1 MLLHQRHYALVLRL
15 DRRHRLN
22 TSLRCRQS
30 PSPVHLPRRCQIR
43 REQVPCPGSAWPDR
57 VSDAE
62 GGLETAAASWT
73 IEGEEDGI
81 VLYQPGV
88 PLEPM

>member
-15 DRRHRLN
+15 DRRDRL
-22 TSLRCRQS
+22 TISLRCRQS
-30 PSPVHLPRRCQIR
+30 PGPVHLPGGCRVRG
-43 REQVPCPGSAWPDR
+43 EQVPCPGSAWPNR

-62 GGLETAAASWT
+62 GGLEMAAASWT
-73 IEGEEDGI
+73 TGGGEDGF

-88 PLEPM
+88 PLELM

>member
-30 PSPVHLPRRCQIR
+30 PGPVHLPRRCRIR
-43 REQVPCPGSAWPDR
+43 RERLPCPGPSQPNRA
-57 VSDAE
+57 SDAE
-62 GGLETAAASWT
+62 GGLATAAAIWT
-73 IEGEEDGI
+73 IEGEEDAF

-88 PLEPM
+88 LLELM

>member
-30 PSPVHLPRRCQIR
+30 PGPVHLRRRCQIR
-43 REQVPCPGSAWPDR
+43 REQVPCPGPSQANR
-57 VSDAE
+57 ASDAE
-62 GGLETAAASWT
+62 GGLATAAASWT
-73 IEGEEDGI
+73 IEGEEDGFL
-81 VLYQPGV
+81 LYQPGV
-88 PLEPM
+88 LLELM

>member
-15 DRRHRLN
+15 DSRHRLN

-30 PSPVHLPRRCQIR
+30 PGPVHLPRRCPIR
-43 REQVPCPGSAWPDR
+43 REQVPCPGPSQANR
-57 VSDAE
+57 ASDAE
-62 GGLETAAASWT
+62 GGLATAAASWT
-73 IEGEEDGI
+73 IEGDEAGF

-88 PLEPM
+88 LLELM